1 MMKIPGRHLY
11 GTVNSRVLE
20 LISQAFKIGDGGY
33 KAHALYQKG
42 LHLGYRV
49 RPTCLADRFTD
60 SSAHGRRKRT
70 VSKSKEELWKPECLR
85 AWLSA
90 GPSQKPQNNE

>member
-1 MMKIPGRHLY
+1 MNPG
-11 GTVNSRVLE
+11 VLE
-20 LISQAFKIGDGGY
+20 LLRQAFEIGDGGY
-33 KAHALYQKG
+33 KAHALYQRG
-42 LHLGYRV
+42 LHLDYHV
-49 RPTCLADRFTD
+49 RPTCLADRFMD
-60 SSAHGRRKRT
+60 SSVHGRRKRT